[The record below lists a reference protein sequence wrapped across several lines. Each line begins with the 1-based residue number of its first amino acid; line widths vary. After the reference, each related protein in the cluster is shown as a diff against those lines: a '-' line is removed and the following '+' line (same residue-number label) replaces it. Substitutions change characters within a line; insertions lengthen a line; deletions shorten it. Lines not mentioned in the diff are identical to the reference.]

1 MDHCAILRYVHL
13 PNKDGS
19 VDSMCSVC
27 FATVASVRDEA
38 ELAQYERTHVCNPFW
53 SHLAGKHLVGKTTTL
68 HDTKPSEARLRC
80 VSIPCCD

>member
-1 MDHCAILRYVHL
+1 MDRCAILRYVHL

-27 FATVASVRDEA
+27 FTTVASVRDEV

-53 SHLAGKHLVGKTTTL
+53 SHLAGKHSVGTKTL
-68 HDTKPSEARLRC
+68 HATKPSEACPRC
-80 VSIPCCD
+80 VSSPCSD